1 MSLSEKD
8 IDKLFQ
14 QMDGKAS
21 LEYKDAYWTEMEQ
34 LLNTQQRK
42 RGFVWWLNGW
52 LLIPA
57 GLLLATVTAMGFSMR
72 KTVIPTE
79 IVKNTPVT
87 VESELLVQN
96 SNIHTASIHLE
107 SSSDGTNHYSAPI
120 KQQEITNNTGNNSY
134 ANDTRQNSKN
144 TTPLEETKELVN
156 STNKSTNENNSHV
169 TTKKLEQVTLD
180 APIASAII
188 ATVENDTV
196 QLQDNTTLETDVI
209 AHTSTEENSASILD
223 KGDKMKQRWRM
234 YVGGGLGMASNLQA
248 PKTHHGAGVVRL
260 EYGMSKAFNRFTFSS
275 AIAIENTFGNSLAIE
290 NKYVSY
296 DLKRNDNR
304 QVYNYN
310 RFTNFMVP
318 IRLGYFVGKSQ
329 RSHIQLVAMPA
340 FTIYNNLVYRE
351 FSNENLVAK
360 DEYFNQDVALN
371 RFFVNVGIGYDF
383 MITNNCSLGFEYNN
397 NLGLNRKKSLSS
409 AYTAKSDHQFIIQL
423 RYFIR

>member
-42 RGFVWWLNGW
+42 KGFVWWLNGW
-52 LLIPA
+52 LLIPT
-57 GLLLATVTAMGFSMR
+57 GLLLATVAAMGFSMR
-72 KTVIPTE
+72 KTVAPSE
-79 IVKNTPVT
+79 IAKNAPITI
-87 VESELLVQN
+87 ESELLVQN
-96 SNIHTASIHLE
+96 SNIHTASIHPKSL
-107 SSSDGTNHYSAPI
+107 SQSTNHYSTPFR
-120 KQQEITNNTGNNSY
+120 QQGKANDKGDNSHANNTHQNNKNSIPLKETKELLPSTNKSSEELNLNITTKEEKFN
-134 ANDTRQNSKN
+134 ALDTLVASAIISPVENNTYQLQDY
-144 TTPLEETKELVN
+144 TTPETDVVTQTSLEETK
-156 STNKSTNENNSHV
+156 
-169 TTKKLEQVTLD
+169 
-180 APIASAII
+180 
-188 ATVENDTV
+188 
-196 QLQDNTTLETDVI
+196 
-209 AHTSTEENSASILD
+209 ASILD
-223 KGDKMKQRWRM
+223 KGDQMKQKWRM
-234 YVGGGLGMASNLQA
+234 YIGGGIGMSSNLQA
-248 PKTHHGAGVVRL
+248 PKTHQGAGVVRL
-260 EYGMSKAFNRFTFSS
+260 EYGTSKAFNRFTFSS
-275 AIAIENTFGNSLAIE
+275 AIAIENTFGNSLNIE

-310 RFTNFMVP
+310 RFTNIMAP
-318 IRLGYFVGKSQ
+318 IRLGYFVGKNQ

-340 FTIYNNLVYRE
+340 FTIYNNLVYKE
-351 FSNENLVAK
+351 FSNENLVTK

-371 RFFVNVGIGYDF
+371 RFFVNIGIGYDF

-409 AYTAKSDHQFIIQL
+409 SYTAKSDHQFIIQL